1 VDSAELPGIWDATT
15 PGREEFRARRVV
27 VDDMKPTAG
36 VVCRPDFSPET
47 LRRIATSVDLTAV
60 DELWLWEDC
69 FLQGA
74 VAQAAVA
81 LASSYTVAV
90 GVGVIPAPLRSVV
103 ATAMEIATLARMFPG
118 RVRVGIGHGVQSWM
132 RQAGVAVESPLTLM
146 REYVVTLQD
155 LLAGREVSV
164 EGRYVHLANVI
175 LDWVPAE
182 PVPVFIGGAGPKT
195 LRLAGEI
202 ADGVILDCQNT
213 AATVRDALAHVA
225 AGRAGRERT
234 RFATV
239 MYLACAPGPNAS
251 RRLVEEPAKWP
262 VSPPGDFGV
271 GGSAEQIAA
280 ASVPYL
286 DAGVDTVVFQPVG
299 VQADMDALVRA
310 VDEVARSWPHMADA
324 ARSVGP
330 PGRQTP
336 QHSSHAPLRK
346 EP

>member
-1 VDSAELPGIWDATT
+1 
-15 PGREEFRARRVV
+15 
-27 VDDMKPTAG
+27 MKPTVG
-36 VVCRPDFSPET
+36 VVFRPDFSPET
-47 LRRIATSVDLTAV
+47 LRHIARSVDHAAV

-81 LASSYTVAV
+81 LASSHTVAV

-132 RQAGVAVESPLTLM
+132 RQAGVAVASPLTLM

-155 LLAGREVSV
+155 LLAGREVSI
-164 EGRYVHLANVI
+164 EGRYVHLANVG

-225 AGRAGRERT
+225 AERAGRHGS

-239 MYLACAPGPNAS
+239 MYLACAPGPDAS
-251 RRLVEEPAKWP
+251 RRLLEEAANWT
-262 VSPPGDFGV
+262 VSPRGEFGV

-299 VQADMDALVRA
+299 GQADMDALVRA
-310 VDEVARSWPHMADA
+310 VDEVARSWPHAADA

-336 QHSSHAPLRK
+336 PHSSLGATRAAHPASLRK